1 MRQLVGLVA
10 YLLTGGRPAIERLT
24 HQGDPRFS
32 YSSLL
37 FEGGEGPLFDA
48 VRAALDPAKTTHPEH
63 DFALWRGEVRP
74 GGWGVSDPPAGGVQE
89 LPAAQ
94 RASAFKALKRR
105 FFFEHEDAGEI
116 FALLPADEQT
126 FDRLAEEGQGG
137 DPQVVRDLVE
147 ALNRFFE
154 PDSVDSDALT
164 LWQSHR
170 YDVRAPEAFIALRSV
185 AREDFTIKPDHYASW
200 VEDWLPAEQRL
211 QRTFAIHVPPS
222 PPAPQSEGAT
232 LLIDRSLYLTLIE
245 AQRGLGRAG
254 WSRSATRRI
263 TRFVDRLQNLR
274 GEYAEIVDLR
284 IRNVATD
291 LDGRFEVRRDPATF
305 NL

>member
-1 MRQLVGLVA
+1 
-10 YLLTGGRPAIERLT
+10 
-24 HQGDPRFS
+24 
-32 YSSLL
+32 
-37 FEGGEGPLFDA
+37 
-48 VRAALDPAKTTHPEH
+48 
-63 DFALWRGEVRP
+63 
-74 GGWGVSDPPAGGVQE
+74 VQE
-89 LPAAQ
+89 LPAGQ

-105 FFFEHEDAGEI
+105 FFFEHEDAGELLG
-116 FALLPADEQT
+116 LLPADEET
-126 FDRLAEEGQGG
+126 FDRLAEDGQGG

-147 ALNRFFE
+147 ALNKFFE
-154 PDSVDSDALT
+154 PDSTDSETLT

-185 AREDFTIKPDHYASW
+185 AREDFHIKPDHYAPW
-200 VEDWLPAEQRL
+200 VEEWLPGEQRL
-211 QRTFAIHVPPS
+211 QRSFAIHVPAP
-222 PPAPQSEGAT
+222 PPAAPADGAT

-274 GEYAEIVDLR
+274 RERTEIVDLR
-284 IRNVATD
+284 VRNVATD
-291 LDGRFEVRRDPATF
+291 LEGRFEVRRDPATF